1 MARFC
6 SSCGKEL
13 KETCVNYCEYCGAT
27 ISSFKPSQ
35 AVGTDTTK
43 PQDFDPNDLDQNRLR
58 IISSLNKKQIF
69 SSKHNLT
76 ALVIIF
82 GIIIIAILFLTG
94 LLSSFSLSSI
104 FFDTGTQKEIPA
116 DDSVNLADA
125 NFYLNFPGLP
135 ENLVVLGQILG
146 PIPGKKVEFVF
157 EGGPN
162 SNVFKSWRAVLI
174 GPDGTLLDSK
184 EGKIV
189 KNDLITLQGKKV
201 GTHTGLI
208 LATSYSGDTYRVL
221 KREVLFRG

>member
-157 EGGPN
+157 EGVQIQMF
-162 SNVFKSWRAVLI
+162 SNHGEQSL
-174 GPDGTLLDSK
+174 
-184 EGKIV
+184 
-189 KNDLITLQGKKV
+189 
-201 GTHTGLI
+201 
-208 LATSYSGDTYRVL
+208 
-221 KREVLFRG
+221 